1 MKYSNTDNSLNITSP
16 TGININSGD
25 SNITIKRNNNPK
37 IVVEESNIKLDV
49 NSLTVKPNTNDIA
62 TISTYATNGFILKDK
77 DNARKANVEMGGLT
91 ISSRDSTQEES
102 LRTTI
107 SEGLIYTT
115 EIQSEQYKPTTVVV
129 SDEL

>member
-16 TGININSGD
+16 TGININSGA
-25 SNITIKRNNNPK
+25 SNITIKRNNNTK
-37 IVVEESNIKLDV
+37 IVVEESNIELDV
-49 NSLTVKPNTNDIA
+49 NSLTVKPNTDNIA
-62 TISTYATNGFILKDK
+62 TISTSSNNGFAFKDR
-77 DNARKANVEMGGLT
+77 DTRKANVEMGSLT
-91 ISSRDSTQEES
+91 ISSRNNAQEKS

-107 SEGLIYTT
+107 SEGLVYTT

>member
-37 IVVEESNIKLDV
+37 IVVEESNIELDV
-49 NSLTVKPNTNDIA
+49 NSLTVKPNSGNVA
-62 TISTYATNGFILKDK
+62 TISTSATNGFILK

-129 SDEL
+129 PDEL